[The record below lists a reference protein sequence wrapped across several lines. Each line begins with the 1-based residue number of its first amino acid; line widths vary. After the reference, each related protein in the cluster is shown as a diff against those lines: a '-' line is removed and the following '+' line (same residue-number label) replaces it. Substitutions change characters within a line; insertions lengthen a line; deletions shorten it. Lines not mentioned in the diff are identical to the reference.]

1 MRLYGLEF
9 DHLLYAYTQPLAE
22 LSYDLQGYRF
32 ISLQLLQRSRRDNA
46 LTDQIN
52 MVEAVVIQRFP
63 QGIIG

>member
-9 DHLLYAYTQPLAE
+9 DHLLYSYTQPLAE

-46 LTDQIN
+46 LTDEIN
-52 MVEAVVIQRFP
+52 MVKVARSQRLP

>member
-9 DHLLYAYTQPLAE
+9 DHLLYSYTQPLAE

-32 ISLQLLQRSRRDNA
+32 ISLQLLQRNRRDNTIA
-46 LTDQIN
+46 NEVN
-52 MVEAVVIQRFP
+52 MVKVVRSQRLP

>member
-1 MRLYGLEF
+1 MRLYSLELN
-9 DHLLYAYTQPLAE
+9 HLLYSYTQPLAE

-52 MVEAVVIQRFP
+52 MVEAVVIQRLP
-63 QGIIG
+63 QGLIG